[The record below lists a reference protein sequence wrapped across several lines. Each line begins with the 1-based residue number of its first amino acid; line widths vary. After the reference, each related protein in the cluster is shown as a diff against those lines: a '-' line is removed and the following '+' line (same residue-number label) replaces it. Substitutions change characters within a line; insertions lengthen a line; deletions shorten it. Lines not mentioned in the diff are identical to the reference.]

1 MHNAPS
7 VSYPVGRCAFQCTL
21 YAGLTVLTSA
31 VLWAWALHSGV
42 TLVWSVA
49 AGAAM
54 VGLCLGWQA
63 LRQVGCLIW
72 DGETWSLHALSATG
86 EGVLGAVHVVLDVQ
100 KALLLRWQPTSDTL
114 NAKPQ
119 WLWLGAQAPDD
130 SWQNLRRAVYQRIDL

>member
-1 MHNAPS
+1 
-7 VSYPVGRCAFQCTL
+7 
-21 YAGLTVLTSA
+21 
-31 VLWAWALHSGV
+31 
-42 TLVWSVA
+42 
-49 AGAAM
+49 M

-100 KALLLRWQPTSDTL
+100 KALLLRWQPASDTL